1 MFRGNA
7 GIPEVYGVIMEDNKT
22 LIFQEFAGKHE
33 HCKPHVQALVTLVVL
48 TQLFGGDGFF
58 LACEDLG
65 GRFTRHHFLCAH
77 FFSSSGDHLF
87 DVMQMQDYG
96 M

>member
-1 MFRGNA
+1 MQGKLYENEIEVPVMFRGNA

-48 TQLFGGDGFF
+48 T
-58 LACEDLG
+58 
-65 GRFTRHHFLCAH
+65 
-77 FFSSSGDHLF
+77 
-87 DVMQMQDYG
+87 
-96 M
+96 

>member
-22 LIFQEFAGKHE
+22 LIFQEFTGKHE

-48 TQLFGGDGFF
+48 T
-58 LACEDLG
+58 
-65 GRFTRHHFLCAH
+65 
-77 FFSSSGDHLF
+77 
-87 DVMQMQDYG
+87 
-96 M
+96 